1 MWVAL
6 YSKKIHLH
14 KRVMKLCFCCMAF
27 ISILGVQG
35 SEWSAS
41 IPASVSGL
49 SGLCIYIP
57 CNFSYPGPRQPAGKL
72 TGIWFQGSTNFQ
84 IYNSMNSEV
93 VNALYL
99 NRTRL
104 VGSLARNECS
114 LKIGPLRSSDAKIYT
129 FRIEIPDLDKYSY
142 LQQSTTVS
150 IIDAPSAPSMQCPG
164 ILAEGIA
171 VSLVCAVVHSCP
183 EAAPALHWSSIRAEQ
198 TIAQPQSRRLLQN
211 GWEERVVLNLLPSSG
226 SHGEVLR
233 CSAVFPSG
241 LSQFGPECRL
251 VVDYAPKNV
260 TVNVSSPLDSVLE
273 GNTVILSCQADSHPA
288 PHTFSWFQWAAGREQ
303 LLTAQRG
310 HELYINKIIREPGQ
324 YWCQAENTM
333 GIAHSQPLL
342 LDVLYQPEIMNESC
356 CSVISEQELELNCVC
371 IAHGNPKPSINWTF
385 MHSHEPINGQVDS
398 SQSGGHKAVVSLN
411 TSVLWNS
418 TAKELVILCMAE
430 NSLSSTTKAFTLTLN
445 TTLNAFVLSDTGPT
459 LGLWGPMMGLTAITM
474 LLPQWHC
481 GLLIESPYLLIESL
495 SSAWMARS
503 LSW

>member
-288 PHTFSWFQWAAGREQ
+288 PHTFSWFQWAA
-303 LLTAQRG
+303 
-310 HELYINKIIREPGQ
+310 
-324 YWCQAENTM
+324 
-333 GIAHSQPLL
+333 
-342 LDVLYQPEIMNESC
+342 DQPEIMNESC

-495 SSAWMARS
+495 SSACKLS
-503 LSW
+503 LRLCDL